1 MPELTPK
8 ALELIARAE
17 ARKIQLRKD
26 QERLA
31 AIERRRKAEENELK
45 YGGPEN
51 PFKEEDSPLD
61 TGNTQDRYAALRLS
75 EDNGKCTTRRGTYYR
90 HKYGDGRCG
99 FNG

>member
-1 MPELTPK
+1 MPKLTPK

-45 YGGPEN
+45 YGGLEN
-51 PFKEEDSPLD
+51 PFEDEDSPLD
-61 TGNTQDRYAALRLS
+61 IGNTQDLYTCLRLS
-75 EDNGKCTTRRGTYYR
+75 LPNGKCTTRRGTYRY
-90 HKYGDGRCG
+90 HKYGDGRK
-99 FNG
+99 FS